1 MPSPHCPLLLK
12 ASLRLPVYWHSGV
25 SSEHPVTPE
34 QRRQYRAVGG
44 RLGAFVRQQP
54 GALSSVSALQAVV
67 ADLAAE
73 QDQLVLPLKEL
84 VSRPAFLALAAKAG
98 SGSGAI
104 ERQALLQ
111 TMETTFAP
119 GLVEALGDILS
130 GFLDLPAGPVTAAKA
145 PEPSSD
151 PSPPPPQPYKAD
163 RASVPHPSAP
173 APHASGPA
181 EPRGN
186 RLPQLIALSFAT
198 ALLAAAAVVTTRSPL
213 LCSAL
218 GLCAV
223 LQSSSA
229 ASQQA
234 LAAATSAEQAL
245 RRAQTLT
252 DYRQAADQLERE
264 LLKLSGDNLTPEQER
279 QRQQLQSTTTQA
291 RAVLIDEAAAEVR
304 LDRARQALAAAQ
316 AASGEERNRQIAV
329 AGQELAGIP
338 SRSFSAGEADRLR
351 EQLSALERQMPEP
364 TPAELAPSA
373 PGSLEPPAW
382 SPPPRTAPAPQ
393 PQPQPGSGSGGGSAP
408 YRDQPLF

>member
-1 MPSPHCPLLLK
+1 M
-12 ASLRLPVYWHSGV
+12 YWHSGV

-119 GLVEALGDILS
+119 GLVEALGEILS

-145 PEPSSD
+145 PEPSAD
-151 PSPPPPQPYKAD
+151 PPPPPPQPHKAD
-163 RASVPHPSAP
+163 SASVPNPSS

-198 ALLAAAAVVTTRSPL
+198 ALLAAAAVVATRSPL

-223 LQSSSA
+223 PQSSSA
-229 ASQQA
+229 ASQSA
-234 LAAATSAEQAL
+234 LAATTSAEQAL
-245 RRAQTLT
+245 RRAQTLME
-252 DYRQAADQLERE
+252 YRQAADQLERE

-291 RAVLIDEAAAEVR
+291 RAVLIGETAAEVR

-316 AASGEERNRQIAV
+316 AASGEERNRQIAA
-329 AGQELAGIP
+329 AGQELAGIS

-364 TPAELAPSA
+364 TPAEPAPSA
-373 PGSLEPPAW
+373 PGTLGPPAW